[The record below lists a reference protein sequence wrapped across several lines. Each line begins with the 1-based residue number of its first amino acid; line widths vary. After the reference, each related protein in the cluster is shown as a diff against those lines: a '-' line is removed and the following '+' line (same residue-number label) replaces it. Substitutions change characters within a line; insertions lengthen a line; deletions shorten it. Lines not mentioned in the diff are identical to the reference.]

1 MTSRPESAALLRTM
15 MRETPKGDVAEI
27 VEMICDTIPVLN
39 RRGHRSEMVERDVD
53 HLAWGRMLDQME
65 SGIIL
70 GMLPDGGRS
79 YLSTFLDDKWMEE
92 HRFL

>member
-1 MTSRPESAALLRTM
+1 
-15 MRETPKGDVAEI
+15 
-27 VEMICDTIPVLN
+27 
-39 RRGHRSEMVERDVD
+39 
-53 HLAWGRMLDQME
+53 LAWGRMLDQME